1 MTAKKRTTWEVLSV
15 LDVSKH
21 VEEKGNLSYLSWAW
35 AWGTLMNIYPE
46 STYTFDDPVFYD
58 NGSCEVWVTVTIE
71 NTNRRMWLPVMDFRN
86 NSVPNPSSRQISD
99 TRMRCLV
106 KCLAMFGLGFSLYA
120 GEDLPDPKKDAEVL
134 PEVMESTHRFEKGE
148 ADEITAQALACLE
161 MGDSMGLD
169 QVLDPYRSDPD
180 VAAKVWALF
189 NASQRSTMKT
199 LLAENRNGS

>member
-1 MTAKKRTTWEVLSV
+1 MTVKKKTTWEVLSA

-46 STYTFDDPVFYD
+46 SSYEFDEPVFYD
-58 NGSCEVWVTVTIE
+58 NGSCEVWVTITVDGMS
-71 NTNRRMWLPVMDFRN
+71 RKMWLPVMDFRN

-120 GEDLPDPKKDAEVL
+120 GEDLPDPEKDKEVL
-134 PEVMESTHRFEKGE
+134 PEVPESTHRFEKGE
-148 ADEITAQALACLE
+148 ADEILAQALACLE

-169 QVLDPYRSDPD
+169 QVLAPYRTDPD
-180 VAAKVWALF
+180 VASKVWLMF
-189 NASQRSTMKT
+189 NASQRNSMKK
-199 LLAENRNGS
+199 LLAENNHGS

>member
-1 MTAKKRTTWEVLSV
+1 MTAKKKTTWEVLSA

-46 STYTFDDPVFYD
+46 SSYEFDEPVFYD
-58 NGSCEVWVTVTIE
+58 NGSCEVWVTITVDGMS
-71 NTNRRMWLPVMDFRN
+71 RKMWLPVMDFRN

-120 GEDLPDPKKDAEVL
+120 GEDLPDPEKDKEVL
-134 PEVMESTHRFEKGE
+134 PEVPESTHRFEKGE
-148 ADEITAQALACLE
+148 ADEILAQALACLE

-169 QVLDPYRSDPD
+169 QVLAPYRTDPD
-180 VAAKVWALF
+180 VASKVWLMF
-189 NASQRSTMKT
+189 NASQRNSMKK
-199 LLAENRNGS
+199 LLAENNHGS